1 MARVIRSP
9 RAKRDIIEVLEYTK
23 ERWGKAQGREYGELI
38 KEALVAIANDPQRG
52 KSRDDVRSGILAYH
66 ISQRGRPA
74 RHVLFYR
81 IGTTGTVEIV
91 RLLHDAMD
99 FEQHLPVAVAASL
112 SG

>member
-9 RAKRDIIEVLEYTK
+9 RAKRDIVEVLEYTM
-23 ERWGKAQGREYGELI
+23 ERWGKAQAREYGELI
-38 KEALVAIANDPQRG
+38 KQALVAIATDPQRG
-52 KSRDDVRSGILAYH
+52 MPRDDVRRGVLAYH

-74 RHVLFYR
+74 RHIVFYR

-99 FEQHLPVAVAASL
+99 FERHLP
-112 SG
+112 